1 MSGKPRA
8 RNSGLNSG
16 HMMRDSALGLVPE
29 TLDHYISLGK
39 AIWEAGPLGPAELEI
54 ARLRNANKVNCVYC
68 RNVRYDIAIE
78 DGLTESRV
86 KEVEGDFDTGE
97 LGTRE
102 KLIIA
107 FTDQFLMSPGDMDSE
122 LRSALNKNFTAPEL
136 AHLSYALV
144 YFSGFSRC
152 AVALGGMPD
161 ELPRM
166 EISVP
171 E

>member
-8 RNSGLNSG
+8 SSSGLKTG

-29 TLDHYISLGK
+29 TLDLYISLGK
-39 AIWEAGPLGPAELEI
+39 SIWESGPLGPAELEV
-54 ARLRNANKVNCVYC
+54 ARLRNARKVNCVYC

-78 DGLTESRV
+78 DGLSESRV
-86 KEVEGDFDTGE
+86 EQIEDGFQASE
-97 LGTRE
+97 LSRRE

-107 FTDQFLMSPGDMDSE
+107 FTDQFLTAPGDMGGD
-122 LRSALNKNFTAPEL
+122 LRTQLDEHFSREEL

-152 AVALGGMPD
+152 AVCLGGMPD

-171 E
+171 V